1 MRISAKHER
10 KNDMKQIL
18 AVDDNPANLTLVRE
32 TLKDLYK
39 VTVVTS
45 GEQALRFLE
54 KKQPDLILLDVCMPG
69 MDGMETLREINK
81 LPNPTWKVLFLTALA
96 DGDMDEEEAS
106 LGAAGT
112 IPKPFKPSE
121 MIAQIKAVI
130 GE

>member
-1 MRISAKHER
+1 
-10 KNDMKQIL
+10 MKQIL

-32 TLKDLYK
+32 TLKDFYK

-69 MDGMETLREINK
+69 MDGIETLREINK
-81 LPNPTWKVLFLTALA
+81 LPERPWKVFFLTALA
-96 DGDMDEEEAS
+96 DGDMAKDEEE
-106 LGAAGT
+106 LGALGT
-112 IPKPFKPSE
+112 IPKPFKPAE
-121 MIAQIKAVI
+121 MLEKIREAV

>member
-1 MRISAKHER
+1 
-10 KNDMKQIL
+10 MKQIL

-32 TLKDLYK
+32 TLKDSYK

-69 MDGMETLREINK
+69 MDGMETLKEINK
-81 LPNPTWKVLFLTALA
+81 LPDPIWKVLFLTALA
-96 DGDMDEEEAS
+96 DGDMDAEGRE
-106 LGAAGT
+106 LGAIGT

-121 MIAQIKAVI
+121 MLAQIREAI

>member
-1 MRISAKHER
+1 
-10 KNDMKQIL
+10 MKQIL

-54 KKQPDLILLDVCMPG
+54 KKPTDLILLDVCMPE
-69 MDGMETLREINK
+69 MDGIETLERINK
-81 LPNPTWKVLFLTALA
+81 LPNPTWKVFFLTALA
-96 DGDMDEEEAS
+96 DGDMEAEERE
-106 LGAAGT
+106 LGALGT
-112 IPKPFKPSE
+112 IAKPFKPSE
-121 MIAQIKAVI
+121 MISIIKEAI

>member
-1 MRISAKHER
+1 
-10 KNDMKQIL
+10 MKQIL

-32 TLKDLYK
+32 TLKDRYK

-69 MDGMETLREINK
+69 MSGIDTLKEINK
-81 LPNPTWKVLFLTALA
+81 LPNPTWKVFFLTALA
-96 DGDMDEEEAS
+96 DGDMDADSNS
-106 LGAAGT
+106 LGAIGT
-112 IPKPFKPSE
+112 IPKPFRPAE
-121 MIAQIKAVI
+121 MIDRISEVL